1 MLACWPM
8 EQEASPCKWDF
19 NTSLIVHKHS
29 WCFFRP
35 EGQDLLDLILPSK
48 GRDFWGIFW
57 LLSSPVFFPPCYLTF
72 FFTVS
77 ICGLSQL
84 SPAAPH
90 SPAVPSLRLLGL
102 LWDSVDDT
110 SLKLVSSFHRQ
121 ASKRQNL
128 AFDGMK
134 CLW

>member
-57 LLSSPVFFPPCYLTF
+57 LLSSPVFFPPCYLTIF
-72 FFTVS
+72 FYCLYLWAVTAVTCS
-77 ICGLSQL
+77 STQPS
-84 SPAAPH
+84 SPFLAAVGV
-90 SPAVPSLRLLGL
+90 ALG
-102 LWDSVDDT
+102 
-110 SLKLVSSFHRQ
+110 F
-121 ASKRQNL
+121 
-128 AFDGMK
+128 
-134 CLW
+134 C